1 MCGRAGRAGLSNC
14 GESYLLVKAME
25 KDRWKNNISY
35 RLLPLFLDIALRA
48 LALSRQPMPNV
59 MSQIHPRLDGGNALM
74 KALLEVTGLGL
85 CSSKESLMDFFR
97 HTLLFCQAPAH
108 SQQLSNGASEASN
121 QQEILNAAN
130 FALEFLLD
138 SGIIEA
144 PAYQTRQ

>member
-1 MCGRAGRAGLSNC
+1 
-14 GESYLLVKAME
+14 
-25 KDRWKNNISY
+25 
-35 RLLPLFLDIALRA
+35 
-48 LALSRQPMPNV
+48 MPNV

-108 SQQLSNGASEASN
+108 SQQLSNGTSEASN